1 MGKKDE
7 SALWISMS
15 DMMTGLMLI
24 FLLIAVAFM
33 YQVQLKQKD
42 KNKILVEYN
51 ESNLQLYKELNS
63 SFKDKEKV
71 WWMKI
76 NSDLEI
82 KFNKKDINFETDKY
96 FVPENFKNILKDFI
110 PKYLKIINNKK
121 YSDKITEIKILGHT
135 WECKDF
141 EYEECLVLSQRRAN
155 SVLIYLQNTPEF
167 KNLSNKDKEKL
178 NFWFTANWMWDWKL
192 LDKNWKYIYLSK
204 EKPDNQKSRRV
215 EFKIITNS
223 DSVIKNIINKK

>member
-33 YQVQLKQKD
+33 YQVQIKQKD

-51 ESNLQLYKELNS
+51 DSNLQLYKELNS
-63 SFKDKEKV
+63 SFKDKEKK

-96 FVPENFKNILKDFI
+96 FVPETFKNILKEFI

-192 LDKNWKYIYLSK
+192 LDKNWEYIYLSK

>member
-1 MGKKDE
+1 MGKKDD
-7 SALWISMS
+7 SAQWISMS

-24 FLLIAVAFM
+24 FLLIAVSFM

-51 ESNLQLYKELNS
+51 NSNLQLFKELKNT
-63 SFKDKEKV
+63 FKDKQQN

-76 NSDLEI
+76 NPDLEI
-82 KFNKKDINFETDKY
+82 NFNKKDINFETDKY
-96 FVPENFKNILKDFI
+96 TLPENLKNILKDFI
-110 PKYLKIINNKK
+110 PKYIKIINNKK

-141 EYEECLVLSQRRAN
+141 EYEECLILSQRRAN
-155 SVLIYLQNTPEF
+155 SVLIYLQNTDAF
-167 KNLSNKDKEKL
+167 KNLNKEDKEKL
-178 NFWFTANWMWDWKL
+178 NFWFTANGMWDWKL
-192 LDKNWKYIYLSK
+192 LDENWKYVYFTKNKISN
-204 EKPDNQKSRRV
+204 EKSRRV

-223 DSVIKNIINKK
+223 DSVIKNIIN